1 MLKFVEGYSLVEF
14 VKTLN
19 NFVQKDTFTVWDKLS
34 TNQRRTH
41 LTKLIHAAE
50 QATLRISQN
59 FQKTTQFDTNSSDI
73 GKKSRSISRQ

>member
-1 MLKFVEGYSLVEF
+1 M
-14 VKTLN
+14 N
-19 NFVQKDTFTVWDKLS
+19 NFVQRDTFIVWDKLS
-34 TNQRRTH
+34 MHHRTTH

-73 GKKSRSISRQ
+73 GKKPRSISKQ